1 MKMRTN
7 LDNKNI
13 PSNKKFGL
21 TFSIIFLLISLW
33 LWIEGKN
40 QLYVLCFFVVGM
52 TFLVL
57 ALLRPHLLS
66 RLNLLWY
73 EFGVSLSK
81 ITNPI
86 IMFIVYFIFFA
97 PIKLLYYLSK
107 KNKTRCSENST
118 WASRDKDVGSMK
130 NQF

>member
-40 QLYVLCFFVVGM
+40 QSYVLCFFVVGM

-86 IMFIVYFIFFA
+86 IMFIVYIILFA

-107 KNKTRCSENST
+107 KNKTRCYENST

>member
-1 MKMRTN
+1 MEMRAN
-7 LDNKNI
+7 LDNMNI

-40 QLYVLCFFVVGM
+40 QSYVLCFFVVGI
-52 TFLVL
+52 TFLAF
-57 ALLRPHLLS
+57 ALLRPNLLN

-73 EFGVSLSK
+73 EFGVRLSK

-118 WASRDKDVGSMK
+118 WVSRDKDVGPMK

>member
-1 MKMRTN
+1 MEMRAN
-7 LDNKNI
+7 LNNKNI

-33 LWIEGKN
+33 LWIEDKN
-40 QLYVLCFFVVGM
+40 QSYVLCFFVVGI
-52 TFLVL
+52 TFLAF
-57 ALLRPHLLS
+57 ALLRPNLLN

-73 EFGVSLSK
+73 EFGVRLSK

-86 IMFIVYFIFFA
+86 IMFIVYFIFLA

-118 WASRDKDVGSMK
+118 WVSRDKDVGPMK